1 MARLERKSLTRWENG
16 VVKTY
21 YQGDDVPDL
30 KPSGLS
36 GIMLTQ
42 EEGGGVRKKPAG
54 KTAQTAKTETATV
67 ADSDSDSDL
76 DIIDRLEGNA
86 ESVKAYVLTVDRI
99 DLLEEIL
106 VAEGEG
112 KNRSTVRGAIEDR
125 IKALEEGEEG

>member
-1 MARLERKSLTRWENG
+1 MPRLERKSLTRWENG

-21 YQGDDVPDL
+21 YRGDDVPDL
-30 KPSGLS
+30 NPSGLS
-36 GIMLTQ
+36 GVMLTQ
-42 EEGGGVRKKPAG
+42 EEGGGVRRKVSG
-54 KTAQTAKTETATV
+54 KTAQPKTETFTV
-67 ADSDSDSDL
+67 TDSDSDSDDV
-76 DIIDRLEGNA
+76 DIIERLEGNA

-125 IKALEEGEEG
+125 IKALEEEQES